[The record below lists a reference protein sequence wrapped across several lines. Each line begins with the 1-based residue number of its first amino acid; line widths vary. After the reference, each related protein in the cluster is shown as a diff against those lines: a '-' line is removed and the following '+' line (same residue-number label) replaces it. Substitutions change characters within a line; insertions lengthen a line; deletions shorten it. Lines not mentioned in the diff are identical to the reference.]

1 MRHELDRFS
10 CGEPELDSWLT
21 QHARDA
27 SVRNTGRTFV
37 WARGDRVV
45 AYYTLA
51 AHAVA
56 PADAPR
62 SIGRGSRHPIPAILL
77 ARLALDTSLHGS
89 GRGAALLGDAL
100 GRALAAGEQVAAR
113 LVVVD
118 ALHDNAVRFY
128 AHFGFQRTPVAR
140 RLVLKVSTISDALP
154 R

>member
-1 MRHELDRFS
+1 M
-10 CGEPELDSWLT
+10 W
-21 QHARDA
+21 
-27 SVRNTGRTFV
+27 V
-37 WARGDRVV
+37 RGDRVV

-56 PADAPR
+56 PTDVPR
-62 SIGRGSRHPIPAILL
+62 SIGRGSRQPIPAILL

-100 GRALAAGEQVAAR
+100 GRAVAAGAQVAAR

-118 ALHDNAVRFY
+118 ALNDNAERFY

-140 RLVLKVSTISDALP
+140 RMVLKMSTIADALSS
-154 R
+154 